1 MSPETR
7 KMSCLFALLYYGLP
21 LLALA
26 IVVAA
31 LLGLLP

>member
-1 MSPETR
+1 MSPQIR

-26 IVVAA
+26 FIAAA
-31 LLGLLP
+31 LLGFLS